1 MANICENELRV
12 YSEDSKNLE
21 YITNFIEDNLD
32 VSNVYED
39 EEILTINFYSKWYF
53 PESIMD
59 ELYEGI
65 PNKKDVSM
73 VCFSVEWGNFY
84 SAFHICDSE
93 GWVLE

>member
-39 EEILTINFYSKWYF
+39 EEILTINFYYKWDF

-73 VCFSVEWGNFY
+73 VCLSVEWGNFY

>member
-39 EEILTINFYSKWYF
+39 EEILTINFYSKWDF